1 MPINRERIVDMITW
15 KPRRYRLADFER
27 PLKAPGEL
35 KPNSQDWN
43 LSFPFAET
51 FVPAFEMV
59 CKVDHIS
66 FRPSFQ
72 TGSRHYTFLKNVS
85 DEKIE
90 EIKKWLSIISPYVA
104 LRDCLGLSFA
114 LDYDKDDGDP
124 NKPQT
129 QIGSL
134 RSRAKPYNAEATLET
149 FSAADELAQAC
160 LDFLQKV
167 QCYNCVDTI
176 VAMPPSKPNKRFDLP
191 TYLAIKIAKKWGKTN
206 LSNAVWTVRERLP
219 IKNLA
224 LEDKLQALENTI
236 QVAPDVFKGKTVLIV
251 DDLYQSGISINY
263 VALLLLEAGA
273 ENVVGL
279 ACEKTC
285 RNDDNIRGR
294 DGR

>member
-1 MPINRERIVDMITW
+1 MNRERIIEMINS
-15 KPRRYRLADFER
+15 KPRRYRLADFDR

-35 KPNSQDWN
+35 NQDSQDWN
-43 LSFPFAET
+43 LSFPFKET

-59 CKVDHIS
+59 CKVNHIGFRS
-66 FRPSFQ
+66 FP
-72 TGSRHYTFLKNVS
+72 TGSRHYTFLKNLT

-90 EIKKWLSIISPYVA
+90 EIKNWLSIISPYVA
-104 LRDCLGLSFA
+104 LRDCLDISFA
-114 LDYDKDDGDP
+114 LDYDKEDGDP

-129 QIGSL
+129 QIGTL
-134 RSRAKPYNAEATLET
+134 RNRAKPYNAEATLET
-149 FSAADELAQAC
+149 FSAADELAQVC

-167 QCYNCVDTI
+167 QCYNSVDTI
-176 VAMPPSKPNKRFDLP
+176 VAMPPSKPNKKFDLP

-206 LSNAVWTVRERLP
+206 LSNAVCTVRERLA

-251 DDLYQSGISINY
+251 DDLYQSGISVNY

-273 ENVVGL
+273 KNVVGL

>member
-1 MPINRERIVDMITW
+1 MPIHRERIVDMITW
-15 KPRRYRLADFER
+15 KPRRYRLADFDR
-27 PLKAPGEL
+27 PLKAPGEFSQ
-35 KPNSQDWN
+35 NSPDWN

-59 CKVDHIS
+59 CKVDHIGFRS
-66 FRPSFQ
+66 FP

-85 DEKIE
+85 DKKIE
-90 EIKKWLSIISPYVA
+90 EIKNWFSIISQYVA

-114 LDYDKDDGDP
+114 LDYDKEDGDP

-167 QCYNCVDTI
+167 QCYNSVDTL
-176 VAMPPSKPNKRFDLP
+176 VAMPPSKPNKKFDLP

>member
-1 MPINRERIVDMITW
+1 MPMNRERILEMINW
-15 KPRRYRLADFER
+15 KPRRYRLADFDR
-27 PLKAPGEL
+27 PLKAPGEISQ
-35 KPNSQDWN
+35 NSQDWN

-51 FVPAFEMV
+51 LVPAFEMV
-59 CKVDHIS
+59 CKVDHIG
-66 FRPSFQ
+66 FRPFQ

-90 EIKKWLSIISPYVA
+90 EIKNWFSIISQYVA

-114 LDYDKDDGDP
+114 LDYDKEDGDP

-149 FSAADELAQAC
+149 FSAAEELAQAC

-167 QCYNCVDTI
+167 QCYNSVDTI
-176 VAMPPSKPNKRFDLP
+176 VAMPPSKPNKKFDLP

-224 LEDKLQALENTI
+224 LENKLQALENTI
-236 QVAPDVFKGKTVLIV
+236 QVAPDVFKGKTVLIL

-273 ENVVGL
+273 KNVVGL

>member
-1 MPINRERIVDMITW
+1 MPIHRERIVDMITW
-15 KPRRYRLADFER
+15 KPRRYRLADFDR
-27 PLKAPGEL
+27 PLKSPGEISQ
-35 KPNSQDWN
+35 NSQDWN

-59 CKVDHIS
+59 CKVDHIGFRS
-66 FRPSFQ
+66 FP

-85 DEKIE
+85 DKKIE
-90 EIKKWLSIISPYVA
+90 EIKNWFSIISQYVA

-114 LDYDKDDGDP
+114 LDYDKEDGDP

-167 QCYNCVDTI
+167 QCYKSVDTL
-176 VAMPPSKPNKRFDLP
+176 VAMPPSKPNKKFDLP

>member
-1 MPINRERIVDMITW
+1 
-15 KPRRYRLADFER
+15 
-27 PLKAPGEL
+27 
-35 KPNSQDWN
+35 
-43 LSFPFAET
+43 
-51 FVPAFEMV
+51 
-59 CKVDHIS
+59 
-66 FRPSFQ
+66 
-72 TGSRHYTFLKNVS
+72 
-85 DEKIE
+85 
-90 EIKKWLSIISPYVA
+90 
-104 LRDCLGLSFA
+104 
-114 LDYDKDDGDP
+114 
-124 NKPQT
+124 
-129 QIGSL
+129 
-134 RSRAKPYNAEATLET
+134 
-149 FSAADELAQAC
+149 
-160 LDFLQKV
+160 
-167 QCYNCVDTI
+167 
-176 VAMPPSKPNKRFDLP
+176 MPPSKPNKKFDLP

>member
-15 KPRRYRLADFER
+15 KPRRYRLADFDR
-27 PLKAPGEL
+27 PLKAPGEISQ
-35 KPNSQDWN
+35 NSQDWN

-59 CKVDHIS
+59 CKVDHID
-66 FRPSFQ
+66 FRRFQ

-85 DEKIE
+85 DKKIE
-90 EIKKWLSIISPYVA
+90 EIKNWFSIISQYVA

-114 LDYDKDDGDP
+114 LDYDKEDGDP

-167 QCYNCVDTI
+167 QCYNSVDTI
-176 VAMPPSKPNKRFDLP
+176 VAMPPSKPNKKFDLP

-236 QVAPDVFKGKTVLIV
+236 QVAPDLFKGKTVLIV

-294 DGR
+294 DSR

>member
-15 KPRRYRLADFER
+15 KPRRYRLADFDR
-27 PLKAPGEL
+27 YLKAPGEISQ
-35 KPNSQDWN
+35 NSQDWN

-59 CKVDHIS
+59 CKVDHID
-66 FRPSFQ
+66 FRRFQ
-72 TGSRHYTFLKNVS
+72 TGSGHYTFLKNVS
-85 DEKIE
+85 DKKIE
-90 EIKKWLSIISPYVA
+90 EIKNWFSIISQYVA

-114 LDYDKDDGDP
+114 LDYDKKDGDP

-167 QCYNCVDTI
+167 QCYNSVDTI
-176 VAMPPSKPNKRFDLP
+176 VAMPPSKPNKKFDLP

-206 LSNAVWTVRERLP
+206 LSNAVCTVRERLP

-236 QVAPDVFKGKTVLIV
+236 QVAPDVFKGKTVLIL

-273 ENVVGL
+273 KNVVGL

-285 RNDDNIRGR
+285 RNDDNLKGR

>member
-15 KPRRYRLADFER
+15 KPRRYRLADFDR
-27 PLKAPGEL
+27 PLKAPGEISQ
-35 KPNSQDWN
+35 NSQDWN

-59 CKVDHIS
+59 CKVDHID
-66 FRPSFQ
+66 FRRSQ

-85 DEKIE
+85 DKKIE
-90 EIKKWLSIISPYVA
+90 EIKNWFSIISQYVA

-114 LDYDKDDGDP
+114 LDYDKEDGDP

-167 QCYNCVDTI
+167 QCYNSVDTI
-176 VAMPPSKPNKRFDLP
+176 VAMPPSKPNKKFDLP

-206 LSNAVWTVRERLP
+206 LSNAVWTVRKRLP
-219 IKNLA
+219 IKNIA

-236 QVAPDVFKGKTVLIV
+236 QVDPDLFKGKTVLIV

>member
-1 MPINRERIVDMITW
+1 MPIHRERIVDMITW
-15 KPRRYRLADFER
+15 KPRRYRLADFDR
-27 PLKAPGEL
+27 PLKAPGEISQ
-35 KPNSQDWN
+35 NSQDWN
-43 LSFPFAET
+43 LWFPFAET

-59 CKVDHIS
+59 CKVDHIGFRS
-66 FRPSFQ
+66 FP

-85 DEKIE
+85 DKKIE
-90 EIKKWLSIISPYVA
+90 EIKNWFSIISQYVA

-114 LDYDKDDGDP
+114 LDYDKEDGDP

-167 QCYNCVDTI
+167 QCYNSVDTL
-176 VAMPPSKPNKRFDLP
+176 VAMPPSKPNKKFDLP

>member
-15 KPRRYRLADFER
+15 KPRRYRLADFDR
-27 PLKAPGEL
+27 PLKAPGEISQ
-35 KPNSQDWN
+35 NSQDWN

-59 CKVDHIS
+59 CKVDHID
-66 FRPSFQ
+66 FRRSQ

-85 DEKIE
+85 DKKIE
-90 EIKKWLSIISPYVA
+90 DIKNWFSIISQYVA

-114 LDYDKDDGDP
+114 LDYDKEDGDP

-167 QCYNCVDTI
+167 QCYNSVDTI
-176 VAMPPSKPNKRFDLP
+176 VAMPPSKPNKKFDLP

-206 LSNAVWTVRERLP
+206 LSNAVWTVRKRLP
-219 IKNLA
+219 IKNIA

-236 QVAPDVFKGKTVLIV
+236 QVDPDLFKGKTVLIV

>member
-15 KPRRYRLADFER
+15 KPRRYRLADFDR
-27 PLKAPGEL
+27 PLKAPGEISQ
-35 KPNSQDWN
+35 NSQDWN

-59 CKVDHIS
+59 CKVDHID
-66 FRPSFQ
+66 FRRFQ

-85 DEKIE
+85 DKKIE
-90 EIKKWLSIISPYVA
+90 EIKNWFSIISQYVA

-114 LDYDKDDGDP
+114 LDYDKEDGDP

-167 QCYNCVDTI
+167 QCYNSVDTI
-176 VAMPPSKPNKRFDLP
+176 VAMPPSKPNKKFDLP

-236 QVAPDVFKGKTVLIV
+236 QVAPDLFKGKTVLIV

-285 RNDDNIRGR
+285 RNDDNLKGR

>member
-1 MPINRERIVDMITW
+1 MPIHRERIVNMITW
-15 KPRRYRLADFER
+15 KPRRYRLADFDR
-27 PLKAPGEL
+27 PLKAPGEFSQ
-35 KPNSQDWN
+35 NSPDWN

-59 CKVDHIS
+59 CKVDHIGFRS
-66 FRPSFQ
+66 FP

-85 DEKIE
+85 DKKIE
-90 EIKKWLSIISPYVA
+90 EIKNWFSIISQYVA

-114 LDYDKDDGDP
+114 LDYDKEDGDP

-167 QCYNCVDTI
+167 QCYNSVDTL
-176 VAMPPSKPNKRFDLP
+176 VAMPPSKPNKKFDLP